1 MERIA
6 KMHTATVVECRAF
19 SIGRCRK
26 DNCTAKHISE
36 PKSINCSSTKFGT
49 LKFKKKLDTCPY
61 TLDTC
66 PYANHVDKAD
76 MEILDYAEGPP
87 VAEDEGQEEVEEAP
101 PPEE

>member
-19 SIGRCRK
+19 RIGRCRK

-36 PKSINCSSTKFGT
+36 PKSFNCSSTKFGT

-61 TLDTC
+61 TAEEC
-66 PYANHVDKAD
+66 PYANHVDKDD
-76 MEILDYAEGPP
+76 MEILDFADSGEPAE
-87 VAEDEGQEEVEEAP
+87 EMEEVP
-101 PPEE
+101 PLEKSTP